1 LEIPDS
7 PYSGISRVDKQ
18 GKEACFAA
26 TRRRKVWPRHH
37 PHDFPNSLF
46 RALRRIKYLAMVE
59 DSNIWKDSRELLER
73 IEGQA
78 LASRPREAI
87 TVETPDLLTLQMYWR
102 CVSLFRSALIL
113 LENNH
118 PEEALILA

>member
-1 LEIPDS
+1 
-7 PYSGISRVDKQ
+7 
-18 GKEACFAA
+18 
-26 TRRRKVWPRHH
+26 
-37 PHDFPNSLF
+37 
-46 RALRRIKYLAMVE
+46 MVE

-102 CVSLFRSALIL
+102 CVSLFRSALI
-113 LENNH
+113 
-118 PEEALILA
+118 PIQFS